1 MPTDFYVGD
10 KEGYIKARGEG
21 LSRGLDSF
29 EVAFGPGLE
38 PAVLKASDEANALDR
53 WLVLDLQPAQ
63 GFAGALVVER
73 PVAEVRL
80 WNAE

>member
-1 MPTDFYVGD
+1 MQSASHLIRSLSLFLL
-10 KEGYIKARGEG
+10 AG
-21 LSRGLDSF
+21 LCEIG
-29 EVAFGPGLE
+29 GG
-38 PAVLKASDEANALDR
+38 
-53 WLVLDLQPAQ
+53 WLVWKWLRDDKPSWW